1 MFEVIDWRHSREMSA
16 LEAELKAL
24 STTQQLQKLV
34 QALDAQIVVCN
45 ELRAQSSAAPEWSRM
60 SWSTPVESFN
70 VALTVMKTAANSIST
85 CSTRFTLLYK
95 TRPQARV
102 SAGLVLEIVGLIEHL
117 TTSLTVVVA
126 AQQGASPSLII
137 LLIGAVRGV
146 LLAMLDLT
154 KAVATGDAAEAR
166 WNSLTGAVWES
177 CKAVQSVPAN
187 NKLAVRLQLMRSSI
201 SIKDTM
207 DEFVAA
213 LAAAAE
219 GTSALSSS
227 LADLSVQDA
236 PKAAAAAA
244 GDDFDDLVDYM
255 GGEDDDELSSEEA
268 ACTQTAVDLLKTARA
283 CIKLANDALSTLPD
297 TVSTASTTT
306 SSSTTSSSS
315 SSSSSSSTTAAEQ
328 QPAMCWA
335 GPVCCSVDA
344 VAEAAAELGVVLY
357 PPLAAAGVEQAAAGL
372 AAAMQACL
380 ELVTQRS
387 DAPAATTEACAQLQQ
402 LLQERLESV
411 RTAAAALD

>member
-1 MFEVIDWRHSREMSA
+1 MSA

-95 TRPQARV
+95 TRPQASV
-102 SAGLVLEIVGLIEHL
+102 SAGLLLEVVGLIEHL
-117 TTSLTVVVA
+117 TTSLTVVAA
-126 AQQGASPSLII
+126 AQQGASPSLIV

-146 LLAMLDLT
+146 LLAMLDLA
-154 KAVATGDAAEAR
+154 KAVAAGDAAEAR

-213 LAAAAE
+213 LAAAAK
-219 GTSALSSS
+219 GTGALSSS
-227 LADLSVQDA
+227 LADLSVHDA
-236 PKAAAAAA
+236 PKAAAAAAAA
-244 GDDFDDLVDYM
+244 GDDFDYLVDYM
-255 GGEDDDELSSEEA
+255 GGEDDDELSSEEV
-268 ACTQTAVDLLKTARA
+268 ACTQAAVDLLKTARA
-283 CIKLANDALSTLPD
+283 CIKLANDSLSTLPD
-297 TVSTASTTT
+297 TVNTASATT
-306 SSSTTSSSS
+306 SSSTTSSTTSSSS

-357 PPLAAAGVEQAAAGL
+357 PPLAAA
-372 AAAMQACL
+372 
-380 ELVTQRS
+380 
-387 DAPAATTEACAQLQQ
+387 
-402 LLQERLESV
+402 
-411 RTAAAALD
+411 

>member
-1 MFEVIDWRHSREMSA
+1 MSA

-24 STTQQLQKLV
+24 NTTQQLQRLI

-45 ELRAQSSAAPEWSRM
+45 ELRTESTAAPEWSRM

-95 TRPQARV
+95 TRPEANV
-102 SAGLVLEIVGLIEHL
+102 SGGLVQEVVGLIEHL
-117 TTSLTVVVA
+117 TTSLTVVAA
-126 AQQGASPSLII
+126 AQQGASPSLIV

-146 LLAMLDLT
+146 LLAMLDLA
-154 KAVATGDAAEAR
+154 KAVTAGEAAEAR

-207 DEFVAA
+207 DEFAAA

-219 GTSALSSS
+219 GTGALASSI
-227 LADLSVQDA
+227 ADLSVHDA

-244 GDDFDDLVDYM
+244 AAAADDFDDLVDYM
-255 GGEDDDELSSEEA
+255 GGEDDDKLSSEEA

-297 TVSTASTTT
+297 TVTTANSTT
-306 SSSTTSSSS
+306 SSNNSSSS
-315 SSSSSSSTTAAEQ
+315 SSNSTTAEE

-335 GPVCCSVDA
+335 GPVCCSVDV

-372 AAAMQACL
+372 AAAVQACL
-380 ELVTQRS
+380 DVVTQRG
-387 DAPAATTEACAQLQQ
+387 DAPAATNESCAQLQQ
-402 LLQERLESV
+402 LLQERLECV